1 MTTKTVTTNPIDDAD
16 IFAEPEIRHRLGL
29 IALSTDI
36 TIEADFHRLL
46 PDGAMF
52 HTARVI
58 QTNPTT
64 IENLRTM
71 GPQLAAA
78 AASLVEGHPLDAIAY
93 GCTSATVAMGYGEVA
108 ARIGAGRPGLP
119 VTTPITAA
127 LKAFELFKV
136 RKISMLTPY
145 IDDVN
150 QPMLRFL
157 EEAGI
162 SVPNIAAF
170 GLTSDI
176 DMCQVS
182 PDAIRRAAIAS
193 CDNEADAFFVSC
205 TALRAVEVIESLEA
219 DLARPVFSSN
229 QCLFWDALRF
239 SGYTEP
245 ISGYGHL
252 LRT

>member
-1 MTTKTVTTNPIDDAD
+1 MANSNIRTNLVTDPD
-16 IFAEPEIRHRLGL
+16 IFAEPAVHHRLGL

-78 AASLVEGHPLDAIAY
+78 AASLIEGHPLDAIGF
-93 GCTSATVAMGYGEVA
+93 GCTSATVAIGYGEIA
-108 ARIGAGRPGLP
+108 AQIGAGRPGLP

-127 LKAFELFKV
+127 LTAFELFKV

-145 IDDVN
+145 IDSVN
-150 QPMLRFL
+150 QPMRRFL

-162 SVPNIAAF
+162 TVLNLAAF
-170 GLTSDI
+170 GLESDL
-176 DMCQVS
+176 DMCRVA

-193 CDNEADAFFVSC
+193 CADEADALFISC
-205 TALRAVEVIESLEA
+205 TALRGVEVIESLESE
-219 DLARPVFSSN
+219 LGRPVFSSN
-229 QCLFWDALRF
+229 QCLFWDALRR
-239 SGYTEP
+239 SGYAEP
-245 ISGYGHL
+245 ITGYGCL
-252 LRT
+252 LRA

>member
-1 MTTKTVTTNPIDDAD
+1 MVTSVASQEITDAD
-16 IFAEPEIRHRLGL
+16 IFAEPSIRHRLGL
-29 IALSTDI
+29 IALSTDV

-71 GPQLAAA
+71 GPQLGAA
-78 AASLVEGHPLDAIAY
+78 AASLIEGHPLDAIAY
-93 GCTSATVAMGYGEVA
+93 GCTSATVAMGYDEIA

-127 LKAFELFKV
+127 LKAFELFGV
-136 RKISMLTPY
+136 RKISLLTPY

-150 QPMLRFL
+150 QPMRRYL

-162 SVPNIAAF
+162 TVLNIAAF
-170 GLTSDI
+170 GLESDI
-176 DMCQVS
+176 DMCRVS
-182 PDAIRRAAIAS
+182 PDAIRRAALAS
-193 CDNEADAFFVSC
+193 CAEDADALFVSC
-205 TALRAVEVIESLEA
+205 TALRGVEVIEALEA
-219 DLARPVFSSN
+219 ELARPAFSSN
-229 QCLFWDALRF
+229 QCLFWDALRL
-239 SGYTEP
+239 SGYAEP
-245 ISGYGHL
+245 ISGYGGL
-252 LRT
+252 LRA

>member
-1 MTTKTVTTNPIDDAD
+1 MTTKTDPIADTD
-16 IFAEPEIRHRLGL
+16 IFAEPAVRHRLGL

-52 HTARVI
+52 HTSRVI

-78 AASLVEGHPLDAIAY
+78 AASLVEGHPLNAIAY
-93 GCTSATVAMGYGEVA
+93 GCTSATVAMGYDEVA
-108 ARIGAGRPGLP
+108 SQIGAGRPGLP

-127 LKAFELFKV
+127 LKAFELFNV
-136 RKISMLTPY
+136 RKVTMLTPY
-145 IDDVN
+145 IDSVN
-150 QPMLRFL
+150 QPMRRFL

-162 SVPNIAAF
+162 SVLNIAAF
-170 GLTSDI
+170 GLESDI
-176 DMCQVS
+176 DMCRVS
-182 PDAIRRAAIAS
+182 PDAIRRAATAS
-193 CDNEADAFFVSC
+193 CDHEADALFVSC

-229 QCLFWDALRF
+229 QCLFWDALRL
-239 SGYTEP
+239 SGYAEP
-245 ISGYGHL
+245 ISGYGRL